1 MMNEVVKIIEVGP
14 RDGLQ
19 NETTFVSTE
28 AKIEFINL
36 LSEAGFYE
44 IETTSFVNPKN
55 IPQLADAVDVLNGV
69 NRNKGTVYSC
79 LIPNLT
85 GLKNAFK
92 VPFQKAVFFVAA
104 SESFNKKNVN
114 MSVDESLQKF
124 NDMAKICKENGWSI
138 RGSISTAFVCPFE
151 GAVSPEKVAKI
162 IDVFFNLGVKEIS
175 LCDTFGVV
183 TPKQVEKL
191 LIFLSKLYPLSCFSL
206 HLHNTMGIAIASI
219 YKGFEMGIR
228 CFEASVGG
236 LGGCPNA
243 PGAAGNLATEELV
256 YLFEKMGVKTNLNF
270 NKIIQAAFFIESM
283 LGRHLSAPL
292 INYYRCSDKK

>member
-1 MMNEVVKIIEVGP
+1 MNTLKIIEVGP

-19 NETTFVSTE
+19 NVPNFVSTE
-28 AKIEFINL
+28 DKIEFINL

-44 IETTSFVNPKN
+44 IETSSFVNPKY
-55 IPQLADAVDVLNGV
+55 IPQLADAVDVFRGIK
-69 NRNKGTVYSC
+69 RNHATIYSC
-79 LIPNLT
+79 LVPNIN

-92 VPFQKAVFFVAA
+92 VRFEKAVFFVAA
-104 SESFNKKNVN
+104 SETFNRKNVN

-124 NDMAKICKENGWSI
+124 KEMAKICKENNWAI

-151 GAVSPEKVAKI
+151 GTVSPEKVAKI
-162 IDVFFNLGVKEIS
+162 IDVFLSLDVQEIS
-175 LCDTFGVV
+175 LCDTFGVI
-183 TPKQVEKL
+183 TPKDVERLLGYLVKRYKL
-191 LIFLSKLYPLSCFSL
+191 SDFSL
-206 HLHNTMGIAIASI
+206 HLHNTMGLAMASV

-256 YLFEKMGVKTNLNF
+256 YFFEQMGFKTNVNIDKLI
-270 NKIIQAAFFIESM
+270 KAAFFIESK
-283 LGRHLSAPL
+283 LGRPLTSPL
-292 INYYRCSDKK
+292 INYYRCSKK

>member
-1 MMNEVVKIIEVGP
+1 MNETVKIIEVGP

-19 NETTFVSTE
+19 NEPTFVSTE

-55 IPQLADAVDVLNGV
+55 IPQLADSIDVFNGI
-69 NRNKGTVYSC
+69 NKNKGTVYSC
-79 LIPNLT
+79 LVPNLT

-92 VPFQKAVFFVAA
+92 VPFQKAVFFVGA

-114 MSVDESLQKF
+114 MTVDESLQKF
-124 NDMAKICKENGWSI
+124 EEMAKICKENGWSM

-151 GAVSPEKVAKI
+151 GAVAPEKVAKI
-162 IDVFFNLGVKEIS
+162 IDVFLNLGIKEIS
-175 LCDTFGVV
+175 LCDTVGVI
-183 TPKQVEKL
+183 TPKEVERL
-191 LIFLSKLYPLSCFSL
+191 LLYLSKLYPLSSFSL
-206 HLHNTMGIAIASI
+206 HLHNTMGIASASI
-219 YKGFEMGIR
+219 YKGYEMGIR

-256 YLFEKMGVKTNLNF
+256 YLFEKMGIRTNLKF
-270 NKIIQAAFFIESM
+270 DKIIQAAFFIESK
-283 LGRHLSAPL
+283 LGRHLCAPL